1 METTRASSNIRFSRI
16 LLSPRR
22 MREILWGYVF
32 IAPTVIGLTV
42 FLIGPIFYSLY
53 MSLFK
58 WDNLTVPIYIG
69 LANFQ
74 RLFSDATIARE
85 LWQTLLFTFIIIPLS
100 ILVALLLANTLS
112 KGLPGTGFFR
122 SAFFTPYITLPVAAA
137 MVWQAMFNSKF
148 GMVNNAIAL
157 LGVTGPAWLTDP
169 PWVRVVLILM
179 GVWQRMGYMAIILL
193 AGIKNV
199 PHTYM
204 EAAQLDGA
212 RPQQTFFSI
221 TLPLI
226 TPQIFFVLCT
236 GIIGG
241 FQIFDVVYVFGR
253 GNAVVTDAIRTLV
266 FGIYERGFTY
276 MEMGYASAEALALFL
291 MIMVI
296 TVAQFMVQRLWVNYD
311 T

>member
-1 METTRASSNIRFSRI
+1 MMGKKR
-16 LLSPRR
+16 LSPRR
-22 MREILWGYVF
+22 VREIFWGYLF
-32 IAPTVIGLTV
+32 IAPTVIGLAV
-42 FLIGPIFYSLY
+42 FLIGPIFFTFY

-58 WDNLTVPIYIG
+58 WDNLTTPVYIG

-74 RLFSDATIARE
+74 RLFADPTIARE
-85 LWQTLLFTFIIIPLS
+85 LGQTLLFTFTTVPLG
-100 ILVALLLANTLS
+100 ILVALLLAKILS
-112 KGLPGTGFFR
+112 ESLPGTGFFR

-148 GMVNNAIAL
+148 GMVNSALAL
-157 LGVTGPAWLTDP
+157 LGITGPAWLTDP
-169 PWVRVVLILM
+169 AWVRVVLIMM
-179 GVWQRMGYMAIILL
+179 GVWQRMGYTAILLL

-199 PHTYM
+199 PRTHI

-212 RPQQTFFSI
+212 RPWQAFTHI

-236 GIIGG
+236 GVIGG
-241 FQIFDVVYVFGR
+241 FQIFDVVFVFGR
-253 GNAVVTDAIRTLV
+253 GNAVVTNAIRTLV

-276 MEMGYASAEALALFL
+276 MEMGYASTEALALFV

-296 TVAQFMVQRLWVNYD
+296 TVAQFITQRLWVNYD